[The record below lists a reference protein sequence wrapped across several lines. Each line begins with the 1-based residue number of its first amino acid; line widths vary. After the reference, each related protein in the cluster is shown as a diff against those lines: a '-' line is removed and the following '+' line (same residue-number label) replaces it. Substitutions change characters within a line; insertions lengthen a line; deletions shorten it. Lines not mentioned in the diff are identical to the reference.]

1 MIAFGVAAEL
11 VRKEQHRNNSPKINF
26 LIFKNLYNTWFKSN
40 YFFKY
45 PQGEARLSCLFQWQ
59 IVASEVCSYLEIL
72 QLLLI

>member
-1 MIAFGVAAEL
+1 MIAFGVAAEP
-11 VRKEQHRNNSPKINF
+11 VKKEQHRNNSPKINF

-45 PQGEARLSCLFQWQ
+45 LQDEEGLSCLFQWQ